1 MLLTSAHISLF
12 PTQFPH
18 LESSSPWQVTLH
30 LTEIIRE
37 LVARL
42 GNDYVVNDGV
52 AVHSSA
58 IIEPGA
64 LVKAPAIIGEH
75 CFVGA
80 NSCLRNGVYLDQHVK
95 IGMACEIKTSIVF
108 SNTAVA
114 HFNFIGD
121 SILGSG
127 VNFEAGAITANHY
140 NEREDKSIFVIYND
154 SVIETGVTK
163 FGSLVGDHCKIGANA
178 VLSPGTI
185 LAPHSIVKR
194 LALVDQWA
202 NFIVHSPRSR

>member
-75 CFVGA
+75 CFV
-80 NSCLRNGVYLDQHVK
+80 
-95 IGMACEIKTSIVF
+95 F
-108 SNTAVA
+108 SKFSYV
-114 HFNFIGD
+114 
-121 SILGSG
+121 
-127 VNFEAGAITANHY
+127 
-140 NEREDKSIFVIYND
+140 
-154 SVIETGVTK
+154 SV
-163 FGSLVGDHCKIGANA
+163 
-178 VLSPGTI
+178 
-185 LAPHSIVKR
+185 
-194 LALVDQWA
+194 
-202 NFIVHSPRSR
+202 